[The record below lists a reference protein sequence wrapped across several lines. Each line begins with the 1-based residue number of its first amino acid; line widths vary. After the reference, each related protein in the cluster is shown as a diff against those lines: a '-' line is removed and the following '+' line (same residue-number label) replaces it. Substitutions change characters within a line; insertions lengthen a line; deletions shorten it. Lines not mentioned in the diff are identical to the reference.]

1 MGSQGSFAKAVQKI
15 VGRSLRE
22 TGAALKRS
30 GEAEV
35 CMFEYTI
42 VTSLRN
48 PPASGEGKL

>member
-22 TGAALKRS
+22 TGSALKQA

-35 CMFEYTI
+35 CF
-42 VTSLRN
+42 
-48 PPASGEGKL
+48 K